1 MAETVHITGLSPQ
14 SIYNLVHRYLRSHQI
29 ESLHDLSHTGR
40 PPAAP
45 DLTAARIIR
54 EWFISADLHSS
65 AMILLVVFLE
75 EDGGQGW
82 G

>member
-1 MAETVHITGLSPQ
+1 MDRLQYSLPWQTFVSLSSNDLNTALSADLC
-14 SIYNLVHRYLRSHQI
+14 SILP
-29 ESLHDLSHTGR
+29 HTGR